1 MECLNFQKF
10 SLKSAISLFVSR
22 DFHLPCQ
29 SQTPTRDLKILYIFK
44 PLNLFHFLRMWNFDE
59 PARREGTNCI
69 KYDRRK
75 ETFGTNEVIPMW
87 VADMDFNTPD
97 FIVES
102 LQKRLNH
109 EIYGY
114 SFRPAEYFYSMIDWI
129 KIRHNWAI
137 EKEWICFSPGIVP
150 ALNFCTLAF
159 TRAGDSII
167 VQPPV
172 YFPFFSAVESHG
184 RNLIHNRL
192 IESEGKWIMD
202 YNSLIAGINSKT
214 KMIIISNP
222 HNPVG
227 RVWSPEELIN
237 LAEIC
242 LKNNILI
249 ISDEI
254 HCDLVLPGF
263 NHTPMA
269 SLSEEIAANTITLIA
284 PSKTFNL
291 AGLSTSSVVISN
303 PALRK
308 SFNRTVDNLHVGNG
322 NIFGTTASIAAYTY
336 GHKWL
341 NGLLDYIDHNIEFV
355 KNYCRKM
362 IPEII
367 PVQPEATYMI
377 WLDCRKFGMTGKD
390 LQNFFVTKAGVG
402 MNEGSTFGSG
412 GEGFMRMN
420 LGTTHQTVMKA
431 MEQIEKAVAA
441 IR

>member
-1 MECLNFQKF
+1 
-10 SLKSAISLFVSR
+10 
-22 DFHLPCQ
+22 
-29 SQTPTRDLKILYIFK
+29 
-44 PLNLFHFLRMWNFDE
+44 MWNFDE
-59 PARREGTNCI
+59 PAVREGTDCI

-75 ETFGTNEVIPMW
+75 ETFGIKDVIPMW

-102 LQKRLNH
+102 LQKRLEH
-109 EIYGY
+109 KIYGY
-114 SFRPAEYFYSMIDWI
+114 SFRPAEYYLSIINWI
-129 KIRHNWAI
+129 KTRHNWPV
-137 EKEWICFSPGIVP
+137 EKEWISFCPGIVP

-159 TRAGDSII
+159 TQAGDSII

-172 YFPFFSAVESHG
+172 YFPFFSAVEAHG
-184 RNLIHNRL
+184 RNLIYNRL
-192 IESEGKWIMD
+192 IEAEGKWVMD
-202 YNSLIAGINSKT
+202 FNSLIAGIDSKT
-214 KMIIISNP
+214 KMIFISNP

-227 RVWSPEELIN
+227 RVWTPEELNN
-237 LAEIC
+237 LADIC

-249 ISDEI
+249 LSDEI

-263 NHTPMA
+263 KYTPMA
-269 SLSEEIAANTITLIA
+269 SLSEKIAENTITLIA

-291 AGLSTSSVVISN
+291 AGLSTSSVIIPN
-303 PALRK
+303 PVLRK
-308 SFNRTVDNLHVGNG
+308 SFNRIVDNLHVGNG
-322 NIFGTTASIAAYTY
+322 NIFGNTASTAAYTY

-341 NGLLDYIDHNIEFV
+341 DALLDYIDNNIEFV
-355 KNYCRKM
+355 KDYCTKM

-377 WLDCRKFGMTGKD
+377 WLDCRKFGMSAKD
-390 LQNFFVTKAGVG
+390 LQNFFITKAGVG
-402 MNEGSTFGSG
+402 MNEGSTFGPG

-431 MEQIEKAVAA
+431 MEQIEKAVAS

>member
-1 MECLNFQKF
+1 
-10 SLKSAISLFVSR
+10 
-22 DFHLPCQ
+22 
-29 SQTPTRDLKILYIFK
+29 
-44 PLNLFHFLRMWNFDE
+44 MWNFDE
-59 PARREGTNCI
+59 PAGREGTDCI
-69 KYDRRK
+69 KYDRRE
-75 ETFGTNEVIPMW
+75 ETFGVKDIIPMW

-97 FIVES
+97 FVVES
-102 LQKRLNH
+102 LQKRLEH
-109 EIYGY
+109 QIYGY
-114 SFRPAEYFYSMIDWI
+114 SFRSSEYFQSMISWI
-129 KIRHNWAI
+129 KTRHNWTV
-137 EKEWICFSPGIVP
+137 EKEWISFSPGIVP

-159 TRAGDSII
+159 TQPGDSII

-172 YFPFFSAVESHG
+172 YFPFFSAAESHG

-192 IESEGKWIMD
+192 TESEGKWNMD
-202 YNSLIAGINSKT
+202 YNSLIAGIDSKT

-227 RVWSPEELIN
+227 RVWTSEELNN
-237 LAEIC
+237 LADIC

-263 NHTPMA
+263 THTPMA
-269 SLSEEIAANTITLIA
+269 SLSEKIAENTVTLIA

-291 AGLSTSSVVISN
+291 AGLSTSSVIIKN
-303 PALRK
+303 PVLRK
-308 SFNRTVDNLHVGNG
+308 SFNRIVDNLHVGNG
-322 NIFGTTASIAAYTY
+322 NIFGNTASIAAYTN

-341 NGLLDYIDHNIEFV
+341 DALLDYIDNNIEFV
-355 KNYCRKM
+355 KDYCEKM

-377 WLDCRKFGMTGKD
+377 WLDCRRFGMSGKD
-390 LQNFFVTKAGVG
+390 LQNFFVHKAGIG
-402 MNEGSTFGSG
+402 MNEGSTFGPG

-431 MEQIEKAVAA
+431 MEQIERAVASV
-441 IR
+441 R

>member
-1 MECLNFQKF
+1 
-10 SLKSAISLFVSR
+10 
-22 DFHLPCQ
+22 
-29 SQTPTRDLKILYIFK
+29 
-44 PLNLFHFLRMWNFDE
+44 MWNFDE
-59 PARREGTNCI
+59 PAGREGTDCI
-69 KYDRRK
+69 KYDRRE
-75 ETFGTNEVIPMW
+75 ETFGVKDIIPMW

-102 LQKRLNH
+102 LQKRLEH
-109 EIYGY
+109 HIYGY
-114 SFRPAEYFYSMIDWI
+114 SFRSSEYFQSMISWI
-129 KIRHNWAI
+129 KTRHNWTV
-137 EKEWICFSPGIVP
+137 EKEWISFSPGIVP

-159 TRAGDSII
+159 TQPGDSII

-172 YFPFFSAVESHG
+172 YFPFFSAAESHG
-184 RNLIHNRL
+184 RNLIYNRL
-192 IESEGKWIMD
+192 TESEGKWDMD
-202 YNSLIAGINSKT
+202 YNSLIAGIDSKT

-227 RVWSPEELIN
+227 RVWTPEELNN
-237 LAEIC
+237 LADIC

-263 NHTPMA
+263 THTPMA
-269 SLSEEIAANTITLIA
+269 SLSEKIAENTVTLIA

-291 AGLSTSSVVISN
+291 AGLSTSSVIIKN
-303 PALRK
+303 PVLRK
-308 SFNRTVDNLHVGNG
+308 SFNRIVDNLHVGNG
-322 NIFGTTASIAAYTY
+322 NIFGNTASIAAYAN

-341 NGLLDYIDHNIEFV
+341 DALLDYIDNNIEFV
-355 KNYCRKM
+355 KDYCGKM

-377 WLDCRKFGMTGKD
+377 WLDCRRFGMSGKD
-390 LQNFFVTKAGVG
+390 LQNFFVHKAGVG
-402 MNEGSTFGSG
+402 MNEGSTFGPG

-431 MEQIEKAVAA
+431 MEQIERAVASV
-441 IR
+441 R